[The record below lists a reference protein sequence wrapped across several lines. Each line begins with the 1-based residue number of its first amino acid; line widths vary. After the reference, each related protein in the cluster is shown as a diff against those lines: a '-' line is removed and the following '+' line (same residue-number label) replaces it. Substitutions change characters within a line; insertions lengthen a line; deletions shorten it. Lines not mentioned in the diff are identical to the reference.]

1 MKKLILLFLII
12 VMSLTL
18 LVSCVTTADNSNSV
32 SKSEE
37 SIDNESV
44 SDGSKPDEYE
54 DVPREGATK
63 EEAEQTKLLIDKD
76 KYSIDDIVTLTI
88 QCPFENDYISY
99 AVTYIVEYYDETEDI
114 WKLTGKE
121 FTAPEVG
128 IIAHGS
134 ATMDFKLSDRAIDVG
149 DEYRVVLEAT
159 VNNFPLKLISDTFT
173 IE

>member
-1 MKKLILLFLII
+1 M
-12 VMSLTL
+12 
-18 LVSCVTTADNSNSV
+18 
-32 SKSEE
+32 
-37 SIDNESV
+37 
-44 SDGSKPDEYE
+44 
-54 DVPREGATK
+54 
-63 EEAEQTKLLIDKD
+63 
-76 KYSIDDIVTLTI
+76 TLTI

-99 AVTYIVEYYDETEDI
+99 AVTYIVEYYDETEDL
-114 WKLTGKE
+114 WKLTRKE

-159 VNNFPLKLISDTFT
+159 VNNFRLKLISDTFT

>member
-1 MKKLILLFLII
+1 MKKLILPLLII

-18 LVSCVTTADNSNSV
+18 LVSCVTPADNSNSV
-32 SKSEE
+32 E

-54 DVPREGATK
+54 DIPREGATK

-99 AVTYIVEYYDETEDI
+99 AVTYIVEYYDETEDL
-114 WKLTGKE
+114 WKT
-121 FTAPEVG
+121 
-128 IIAHGS
+128 
-134 ATMDFKLSDRAIDVG
+134 
-149 DEYRVVLEAT
+149 LEK
-159 VNNFPLKLISDTFT
+159 NLPLPK
-173 IE
+173 